1 MGLTQEKF
9 AELVGVK
16 RSLIGAYEEGRATPP
31 TENLIRISKVCNI
44 TLDQLLNQ
52 PFYKENAFP
61 SLFKNDNEQVKKQA
75 IPSENLEQQAH
86 QADGEMERQIR
97 ELSDSMQTDHFKLV
111 SRDVFHQ
118 YVNQY
123 NDASFLL
130 NLPSFQFPNLPKGEY
145 RAFEST
151 EDFVIA
157 ESTIICSYVKQVD
170 ALENGRN
177 YILVTRKNGIL
188 YRRAYDQSDLKG
200 SLLLSSDKHE
210 IASSEIPVR
219 EILEIWKAVAYVSF
233 SMPKPVVSLSN
244 VEALVDELKSEIS
257 RLKS

>member
-31 TENLIRISKVCNI
+31 TENLLKISRVCNI

-61 SLFKNDNEQVKKQA
+61 SLFKNEAEQAKEPPVT
-75 IPSENLEQQAH
+75 SESLKPGVRDE
-86 QADGEMERQIR
+86 EVESRIR
-97 ELSDSMQTDHFKLV
+97 ELSDSMQADHFKLV

-145 RAFEST
+145 RAFESA
-151 EDFVIA
+151 EDFVTPG
-157 ESTIICSYVKQVD
+157 STIICSYVKQVE
-170 ALENGRN
+170 ALENGHN

-188 YRRAYDQSDLKG
+188 YRRAYDQSELKG

-219 EILEIWKAVAYVSF
+219 EVLEIWKAVAYVSF

-244 VEALVDELKSEIS
+244 VESLVDELKSEIS
-257 RLKS
+257 RLRS